1 MYLPKLV
8 KFIPYVLLNLNDHLY
23 YYKETIKKL
32 LRFGNCKNIRGFEYK
47 YGFLSTKIKPLK
59 MKAVITG
66 ATKGIGRAIAI
77 KLCKKGY
84 DLVLAA
90 RNQKD
95 LEVLRDEL
103 LITGREILIYAVDCA
118 VKADVYQFLNSV
130 EKDFGFTDVLV
141 NNVGTFLPGSLLDEE
156 DKTFEQ
162 QQNLNVNACYYI
174 SKYFGKKMRL
184 AHRGHIFNICSVAS
198 KAPAKNGGSYS
209 VTKAAM
215 LSLNHVLR
223 QELAPHNV
231 KVTAFLP
238 GSTKTSSWEG
248 TTIPDEKFVQPEDI
262 AETLYTILNLSKG
275 VNVDEVLMTPLD
287 F

>member
-1 MYLPKLV
+1 
-8 KFIPYVLLNLNDHLY
+8 
-23 YYKETIKKL
+23 
-32 LRFGNCKNIRGFEYK
+32 
-47 YGFLSTKIKPLK
+47 

-77 KLCKKGY
+77 KLWQEGY
-84 DLVLAA
+84 HLALVA
-90 RNQKD
+90 RGLKE
-95 LEVLRDEL
+95 LKELRDEL
-103 LITGREILIYAVDCA
+103 FITGRTVLIYAVDCSDKDA
-118 VKADVYQFLNSV
+118 VYQFLNEIES
-130 EKDFGFTDVLV
+130 DFGFTDVLV
-141 NNVGTFLPGSLLDEE
+141 NNVGTYLPGSLLDEADE
-156 DKTFEQ
+156 TFEKQ
-162 QQNLNVNACYYI
+162 QLLNVNACYYM
-174 SKYFGKKMRL
+174 SKFFGKLMRT
-184 AHRGHIFNICSVAS
+184 AQHGHIFNICSVAS
-198 KAPAKNGGSYS
+198 KTPVENGGSYS

-215 LSLNHVLR
+215 LSLNNVLR

-275 VNVDEVLMTPLD
+275 VNVDEVLITPLN

>member
-1 MYLPKLV
+1 MIIL
-8 KFIPYVLLNLNDHLY
+8 ILLQRNDKNLSLFAN
-23 YYKETIKKL
+23 YKY
-32 LRFGNCKNIRGFEYK
+32 IRGFEYK
-47 YGFLSTKIKPLK
+47 YGFLLTKIKPQK

-77 KLCKKGY
+77 KLAQNGY
-84 DLVLAA
+84 NLILVARGENDLKVL
-90 RNQKD
+90 Q
-95 LEVLRDEL
+95 DEL
-103 LITGREILIYAVDCA
+103 TPYGNAIFTHAADCSVKEEIYA
-118 VKADVYQFLNSV
+118 FLNSV
-130 EKDFGFTDVLV
+130 NVTFDDVTVLV
-141 NNVGTFLPGSLLDEE
+141 NNVGAFLPGSMLDE
-156 DKTFEQ
+156 DDQAFEKQ
-162 QQNLNVNACYYI
+162 QHLNVNAGYYI
-174 SKYFGKKMRL
+174 SKFFGKKMRS
-184 AHRGHIFNICSVAS
+184 AKHGHIFNICSVAS
-198 KAPAKNGGSYS
+198 KAPVKNGGSYS

-262 AETLYTILNLSKG
+262 AETLFTILNLSKG
-275 VNVDEVLMTPLD
+275 VNVDEVLITPLD

>member
-1 MYLPKLV
+1 
-8 KFIPYVLLNLNDHLY
+8 
-23 YYKETIKKL
+23 
-32 LRFGNCKNIRGFEYK
+32 
-47 YGFLSTKIKPLK
+47 
-59 MKAVITG
+59 MKAIITG

-77 KLCKKGY
+77 KLWQNGY
-84 DLVLAA
+84 DLLLTA
-90 RNQKD
+90 RNKKE
-95 LEVLRDEL
+95 LEELRSEL
-103 LITGREILIYAVDCA
+103 LVDNRTIAIYAVDCA
-118 VKADVYQFLNSV
+118 VKSEIKSFLDSADQ
-130 EKDFGFTDVLV
+130 EFGFADVLV
-141 NNVGTFLPGSLLDEE
+141 NNVGTFLPGSLLDEDDE
-156 DKTFEQ
+156 TFEK

-174 SKYFGKKMRL
+174 SKFFAKKMRL
-184 AHRGHIFNICSVAS
+184 EQKGHIFNICSVAS
-198 KAPAKNGGSYS
+198 KAPVKNGGSYS

-248 TTIPDEKFVQPEDI
+248 TTIPDDKFVQPDDI
-262 AETLYTILNLSKG
+262 AETLFTILNLSKG

>member
-1 MYLPKLV
+1 
-8 KFIPYVLLNLNDHLY
+8 
-23 YYKETIKKL
+23 
-32 LRFGNCKNIRGFEYK
+32 
-47 YGFLSTKIKPLK
+47 

-77 KLCKKGY
+77 KFAQNGY
-84 DLVLAA
+84 DLVLVA
-90 RNQKD
+90 RGLGE
-95 LEVLRDEL
+95 LEKFQQEL
-103 LITGREILIYAVDCA
+103 IPYGNAVFIQVADCSI
-118 VKADVYQFLNSV
+118 KEDVYAFLNSTAINFEDV
-130 EKDFGFTDVLV
+130 TVLV
-141 NNVGTFLPGSLLDEE
+141 NNAGTFLPGSLLDEDDE
-156 DKTFEQ
+156 IFEKQ
-162 QQNLNVNACYYI
+162 QHLNTNASYYI
-174 SKYFGKKMRL
+174 SKFFGKKMRS
-184 AHRGHIFNICSVAS
+184 AKRGHIFNICSVAS
-198 KAPAKNGGSYS
+198 RAPVKNGGSYS

-262 AETLYTILNLSKG
+262 AETLFAILNLSKG
-275 VNVDEVLMTPLD
+275 VNVDEVLITPLD